1 MVLIRA
7 KKKKKII
14 IPKLA
19 MWDNVSDHAEGPVIP
34 VLSLGDKFTWSPC
47 MKIDYLKPQPI
58 LHNIT
63 FVDELLLSLPI
74 KFMHVSKNGRPGLQ
88 SWILCVTDGALC
100 IV

>member
-14 IPKLA
+14 VPKLA

-47 MKIDYLKPQPI
+47 MKID
-58 LHNIT
+58 
-63 FVDELLLSLPI
+63 
-74 KFMHVSKNGRPGLQ
+74 
-88 SWILCVTDGALC
+88 
-100 IV
+100 